1 MKAIMTV
8 VGPDR
13 VGIVAGVTT
22 LLASLNINIL
32 DLSQTIMGGIFTMT
46 LLASLNINILDLS
59 QTIMDD
65 IFTMTL
71 LVDTAAANR
80 PFDEIR
86 TTLREHGER
95 ENLNI
100 RIQREDTFTA
110 MHRI

>member
-32 DLSQTIMGGIFTMT
+32 DLSQTIMSG
-46 LLASLNINILDLS
+46 
-59 QTIMDD
+59 

-71 LVDTAAANR
+71 LVDTAEANR

-86 TTLREHGER
+86 GALREYGDR